1 MLNLCI
7 MIPLVS
13 LLYPRWWRCN
23 GWGCNGWG
31 CITFP
36 VHHPRYIASFS
47 SSFCMSGSHP
57 TVPLLIPGLLLT
69 SKFSKPPCPLSKN
82 SIRLVC
88 YVYLSQLAY
97 QPRRVNSFYFCS
109 FKECQYSVLTC
120 VLLLSHD
127 QSNVAQSLNF
137 LNKNCQNSGQQLT
150 VSLQTKVSLFNA
162 LN

>member
-1 MLNLCI
+1 MQKACRS
-7 MIPLVS
+7 PGFS
-13 LLYPRWWRCN
+13 AS
-23 GWGCNGWG
+23 
-31 CITFP
+31 
-36 VHHPRYIASFS
+36 ASFS

-82 SIRLVC
+82 SVRLVC

-97 QPRRVNSFYFCS
+97 RPRTVNSFYFCS

>member
-1 MLNLCI
+1 MFLKSRRHAGLRVSV
-7 MIPLVS
+7 PLPPS
-13 LLYPRWWRCN
+13 RPP
-23 GWGCNGWG
+23 
-31 CITFP
+31 F
-36 VHHPRYIASFS
+36 
-47 SSFCMSGSHP
+47 GSHP

-137 LNKNCQNSGQQLT
+137 LNKNYQNSGQQLT